1 MEIIRRT
8 QQLSYIILPT
18 FLNSI
23 SFHIKYIHSN
33 STIPIVTQ
41 EIIKKIGQ
49 LSLLKVDND
58 YSISVLKAA
67 IIFTEH
73 LHNTK
78 IDNEIK
84 PMYSPF
90 EKKSILLRNDVV
102 ENHVSKQEILKNA
115 AILEEEYFVTPL
127 QTISKTQCK

>member
-49 LSLLKVDND
+49 LSLLKVDNN

-67 IIFTEH
+67 IIFTER

-78 IDNEIK
+78 IDNKIK

-90 EKKSILLRNDVV
+90 EKKSIFLRNDV

-127 QTISKTQCK
+127 QTVSKT